1 MNYENGFICHITIIS
16 YASIKF
22 DDYILG
28 LKVYR
33 EFLYTLPRKILLCPI
48 NWGTQWTMEISSNE

>member
-28 LKVYR
+28 LLGYSR
-33 EFLYTLPRKILLCPI
+33 LPNTVVVLNKRLDRKFFKIC
-48 NWGTQWTMEISSNE
+48 